1 MDQAHQDIAAQ
12 LDRVVNQLLA
22 LEKKT
27 VLSHG
32 KLRLHPSE
40 IHLMLVVD
48 EDSSRNATAMAQRLG
63 VSKGAV
69 SQTLTRLE
77 NKGVIVKVKD
87 AGAKNELWARFTPLG
102 REAIGLF
109 KKQRST
115 LQAAHV
121 AYLAGLPDG
130 DRKAIQGFLT
140 HLERF
145 LAALG

>member
-1 MDQAHQDIAAQ
+1 MDQTHQDIAAQ

-27 VLSHG
+27 VLRHG